1 MGAILHHISYAC
13 FTKNDIFDTF
23 KMKNDSYKNNLKT
36 QLGNIVFPYQ
46 HTPAGQKWWHCHKL
60 CRVNGHNLVIWPWNP
75 LMPIGG
81 RPSFVWFFCK
91 VCENSSL
98 SFFLATSG
106 HKRSRFQRISF
117 FEYIFKFFE
126 FFEKMAK
133 MVGMA
138 IHWKGS
144 NFQKLSTD
152 LW

>member
-13 FTKNDIFDTF
+13 FTKNVIFDTF
-23 KMKNDSYKNNLKT
+23 KMKNDSYGQNFKT

-46 HTPAGQKWWHCHKL
+46 HTPAGQKWLHCHKL

-81 RPSFVWFFCK
+81 RPSFVWFICK

-117 FEYIFKFFE
+117 FEYIFKSLSFPK
-126 FFEKMAK
+126 KMAK
-133 MVGMA
+133 MAGMA
-138 IHWKGS
+138 IHGKGS
-144 NFQKLSTD
+144 NFQKLSMD